1 MGSHENPEV
10 DRLFA
15 DLLAAG
21 EAVPRIAAAFGA
33 HPLDE
38 DLLIAL
44 LHRAL
49 PVAALEYLARTPPWS
64 ERSRVLAGI
73 VLNPKAPPRLASP
86 LVPYLLWRSLADV
99 AATPRL
105 PSAVRFRAEAT
116 LKEQLPHLRL
126 GERISLGRIATPAV
140 LVALLADP
148 DERVLTGCL
157 QNPRLRE
164 SDLVQCLRR
173 TEATPALMTAVG
185 GSRRWRESY
194 AVRLELVLQPR
205 CPLGIAL
212 AQISSLVPRDLRRV
226 AQTEGLVP
234 LVRVAAERVASG
246 SSKRG
251 ENEKNS

>member
-1 MGSHENPEV
+1 MAENPDV
-10 DRLFA
+10 DALFA

-21 EAVPRIAAAFGA
+21 EAVPRVAAAFGA
-33 HPLDE
+33 HAVDE
-38 DLLIAL
+38 ELLVAL

-73 VLNPKAPPRLASP
+73 VLNPKTPPRLALP
-86 LVPYLLWRSLADV
+86 LTPHLLWRSLADV

-105 PSAVRFRAEAT
+105 PSAVRFRAETT
-116 LKEQLPHLRL
+116 LKDQLPHLRL
-126 GERISLGRIATPAV
+126 GERISLGRIATPPV

-148 DERVLTGCL
+148 DERVLGGCL

-173 TEATPALMTAVG
+173 PEVTPSLMTVVADA
-185 GSRRWRESY
+185 RRWRDSY

-205 CPLGIAL
+205 CPLGVAL

-226 AQTEGLVP
+226 AQTEGLAP
-234 LVRVAAERVASG
+234 LVRIAAERLVSPGDGPGA
-246 SSKRG
+246 
-251 ENEKNS
+251 NEKNS